1 METTTL
7 SEVALALFR
16 PHVERKGQIAVD
28 DSTREPY
35 RELERS
41 GLVLLGR
48 PFTGEPR
55 YHLTRGSFERKAE
68 LMATAPSPSISAS
81 PRR

>member
-35 RELERS
+35 TLS
-41 GLVLLGR
+41 GKFM
-48 PFTGEPR
+48 PFG
-55 YHLTRGSFERKAE
+55 
-68 LMATAPSPSISAS
+68 
-81 PRR
+81 